1 MPDTKLSKDFIEK
14 WSHLLSEIEM
24 EDVPI
29 EYIERMELFFNN
41 GDKPAFI
48 DVTQLLEHNK
58 PWMIEKL
65 LSEELDNIDD
75 ILDRVDFHLNLE
87 KVVKVVGE
95 ATNDALKN
103 L

>member
-1 MPDTKLSKDFIEK
+1 MPNEKLSKDFIEK

-29 EYIERMELFFNN
+29 EYIERLELFFNN
-41 GDKPAFI
+41 GDQPAFI
-48 DVTQLLEHNK
+48 DVTKLLELNRPRK
-58 PWMIEKL
+58 IEKL
-65 LSEELDNIDD
+65 LNKELDNIDD

-95 ATNDALKN
+95 ATSDTLKDI
-103 L
+103 